1 MRKIININKVI
12 KPFDRKIN
20 ISGDKSISI
29 RFVILASMAKGKS
42 IAKNLLRSEDVLN
55 TIKCIKN
62 LGIKFDYMFTS
73 ALIRAQL
80 TGSIILENLDQTEIN
95 IIKNKAL
102 NERFYGDLQGLNKDE
117 CRKKWGDEK
126 VQIWRRSYDKGPP
139 GGETLKETGERVLPY
154 YLEEI
159 LPLIFKNNNIII
171 AAHGNSLRSLIK
183 YLDDISD
190 EDIVKLEIPTGA
202 PIHYVFDQSG
212 KVISKQNLIE

>member
-1 MRKIININKVI
+1 MIERNL
-12 KPFDRKIN
+12 
-20 ISGDKSISI
+20 
-29 RFVILASMAKGKS
+29 ILVRHGQSEWNE
-42 IAKNLLRSEDVLN
+42 KNLFTGWENPGLTDKGMHEAKIAGSL
-55 TIKCIKN
+55 IKN

-80 TGSIILENLDQTEIN
+80 TGSIILENLDQAEIN

-154 YLEEI
+154 YLEKI
-159 LPLIFKNNNIII
+159 LPLIFENNNIII

-202 PIHYVFDQSG
+202 PMHYVFNQSG
-212 KVISKQNLIE
+212 EVISKQNLIE

>member
-1 MRKIININKVI
+1 
-12 KPFDRKIN
+12 
-20 ISGDKSISI
+20 
-29 RFVILASMAKGKS
+29 
-42 IAKNLLRSEDVLN
+42 
-55 TIKCIKN
+55 
-62 LGIKFDYMFTS
+62 
-73 ALIRAQL
+73 
-80 TGSIILENLDQTEIN
+80 
-95 IIKNKAL
+95 L

-202 PIHYVFDQSG
+202 PMHYVFNQSG